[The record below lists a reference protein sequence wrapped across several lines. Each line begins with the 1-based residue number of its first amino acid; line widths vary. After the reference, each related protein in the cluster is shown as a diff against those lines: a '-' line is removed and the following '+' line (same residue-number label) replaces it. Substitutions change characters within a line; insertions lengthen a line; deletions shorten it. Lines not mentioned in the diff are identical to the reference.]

1 MVRYRTLS
9 FVGTILVTSVL
20 ILAPLQAEEGPTA
33 STTTREAVI
42 ENAGVAYGVTFGNIF
57 YPGFKTAT
65 MILAAPQAGLAWLLT
80 LGDNQQARTV
90 WESHMDEPYFI
101 SSEQAR
107 KAMGVDEDSK
117 PYERELTE

>member
-1 MVRYRTLS
+1 MVKCRTLS
-9 FVGTILVTSVL
+9 FVGTILVMSVL
-20 ILAPLQAEEGPTA
+20 VLAPLQADEGPTG

-57 YPGFKTAT
+57 YPGFKAAT

-90 WESHMDEPYFI
+90 WESHMEEPYFI
-101 SSEQAR
+101 SAEQAR
-107 KAMGVDEDSK
+107 KAMGVDEESK